1 VQPARARAAGEQRAF
16 GFVDSA
22 VVRLL
27 GQLTFQ
33 SESLEGIGEGEH
45 RPRSLLFAED
55 SEASF
60 EEPGFNIE
68 PHGFAANEPAEFDGG
83 RVVEPGPARQD
94 VFRHRD
100 REDGDARE

>member
-1 VQPARARAAGEQRAF
+1 MIRCAWCCSG
-16 GFVDSA
+16 D
-22 VVRLL
+22 
-27 GQLTFQ
+27 
-33 SESLEGIGEGEH
+33 LEWIGEGEH
-45 RPRSLLFAED
+45 RPGTLLVAED

-60 EEPGFNIE
+60 EEPGFTVE

-100 REDGDARE
+100 REDGDARQ